1 MTRPVQEDGSARA
14 SAATILAPLGFLHP
28 DGTPITHA
36 DCEAHYRRVC
46 SDNSARSRRLKE
58 LEQSEAP
65 DPFEHAE
72 LCRAALM
79 GNLMA
84 RAWGALEGLARL
96 AQEEGQL

>member
-1 MTRPVQEDGSARA
+1 MPHRPVHGAAARA

-58 LEQSEAP
+58 LEQSETP

-72 LCRAALM
+72 LCEAALM

-96 AQEEGQL
+96 TQDEEEE

>member
-1 MTRPVQEDGSARA
+1 MPHRIRDGAAAQA

-36 DCEAHYRRVC
+36 DCEAQYRQVC
-46 SDNSARSRRLKE
+46 SDNFARSRRLKE

-65 DPFEHAE
+65 DRFEHAE
-72 LCRAALM
+72 LCKAARM

-96 AQEEGQL
+96 IQEDGEL

>member
-36 DCEAHYRRVC
+36 DCETQYRRVC
-46 SDNSARSRRLKE
+46 SDNSVRSRRLKE

-65 DPFEHAE
+65 DSFEYGE
-72 LCRAALM
+72 LCRAALI

-96 AQEEGQL
+96 TQEEDEE

>member
-1 MTRPVQEDGSARA
+1 MPRPTAQDRAARV

-28 DGTPITHA
+28 DGTLITHA

-58 LEQSEAP
+58 LEHSEAP

-79 GNLMA
+79 GDLMA
-84 RAWGALEGLARL
+84 RAWGALEGIGLL
-96 AQEEGQL
+96 TQEEGEL

>member
-1 MTRPVQEDGSARA
+1 MPHRVQDGAAARA
-14 SAATILAPLGFLHP
+14 SSATILVPLGLLHP

-36 DCEAHYRRVC
+36 DCETQYRRVC
-46 SDNSARSRRLKE
+46 RDNSARSRILKE

-65 DPFEHAE
+65 DRFEHAE

-96 AQEEGQL
+96 TQDEGEL

>member
-1 MTRPVQEDGSARA
+1 VPHRPVHGAAARA

-28 DGTPITHA
+28 DGTPITQA
-36 DCEAHYRRVC
+36 DCAAQYRKVC
-46 SDNSARSRRLKE
+46 SDNSSRSRRLKE

-65 DPFEHAE
+65 DRFEHAE

-84 RAWGALEGLARL
+84 RAWGALEGLVRL
-96 AQEEGQL
+96 AQEEGEL

>member
-36 DCEAHYRRVC
+36 DCEAQYRQVC
-46 SDNSARSRRLKE
+46 RDNSARSRRLKE

-65 DPFEHAE
+65 DCFEHAE

-96 AQEEGQL
+96 AQEAGEL